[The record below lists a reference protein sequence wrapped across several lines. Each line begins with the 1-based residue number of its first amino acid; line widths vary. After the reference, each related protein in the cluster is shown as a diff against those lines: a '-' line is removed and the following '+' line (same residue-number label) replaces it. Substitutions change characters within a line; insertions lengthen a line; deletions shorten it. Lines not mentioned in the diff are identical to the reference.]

1 MFGQK
6 SASTTVTVYIH
17 FDITCNHTQTHC
29 QRAISTHCQTHFM
42 DNLRYTNF
50 LDDAFTTCLRS
61 VWDLLHSNITVH
73 DKRSITDLHR
83 YLYSTAMLLGSPKKK
98 KKSFIMCCVHLVTY
112 PKHVLFKGAYA
123 CVRVFVHSCAVT
135 HVCVTQTNPIRAL
148 SLSLYI
154 YLNPL
159 PEINPGTFC
168 KCLCSSLSTFLQ
180 HSLEFTGT
188 RLKTIQSLS

>member
-1 MFGQK
+1 
-6 SASTTVTVYIH
+6 
-17 FDITCNHTQTHC
+17 
-29 QRAISTHCQTHFM
+29 
-42 DNLRYTNF
+42 
-50 LDDAFTTCLRS
+50 
-61 VWDLLHSNITVH
+61 
-73 DKRSITDLHR
+73 
-83 YLYSTAMLLGSPKKK
+83 
-98 KKSFIMCCVHLVTY
+98 MCFVHLVTY

-123 CVRVFVHSCAVT
+123 CVHVFVHSCAVT

>member
-29 QRAISTHCQTHFM
+29 QRAISTNCQTHFM

-73 DKRSITDLHR
+73 DKRSITDLHWH
-83 YLYSTAMLLGSPKKK
+83 LYSTAMLLGSPKKK
-98 KKSFIMCCVHLVTY
+98 KKKKKAS
-112 PKHVLFKGAYA
+112 A
-123 CVRVFVHSCAVT
+123 CVVCIWSHIQSMYYSKERM
-135 HVCVTQTNPIRAL
+135 HVCVFLCIHVQWRMSVWLRLILLGLSPSRSIFTSTL
-148 SLSLYI
+148 SLRL
-154 YLNPL
+154 
-159 PEINPGTFC
+159 TRV
-168 KCLCSSLSTFLQ
+168 LSA
-180 HSLEFTGT
+180 SASAA
-188 RLKTIQSLS
+188 R

>member
-29 QRAISTHCQTHFM
+29 QRAISTNCQTHFM

-83 YLYSTAMLLGSPKKK
+83 HLYSTAMLLGSPKKNNNK
-98 KKSFIMCCVHLVTY
+98 AS
-112 PKHVLFKGAYA
+112 A
-123 CVRVFVHSCAVT
+123 CVVCIWSHIQSMYYSKERM
-135 HVCVTQTNPIRAL
+135 HVCVFLCIHVQWRMSVWLRLILLGLSPSLSIFTSTL
-148 SLSLYI
+148 SLRL
-154 YLNPL
+154 
-159 PEINPGTFC
+159 TRV
-168 KCLCSSLSTFLQ
+168 LSA
-180 HSLEFTGT
+180 SASAA
-188 RLKTIQSLS
+188 R